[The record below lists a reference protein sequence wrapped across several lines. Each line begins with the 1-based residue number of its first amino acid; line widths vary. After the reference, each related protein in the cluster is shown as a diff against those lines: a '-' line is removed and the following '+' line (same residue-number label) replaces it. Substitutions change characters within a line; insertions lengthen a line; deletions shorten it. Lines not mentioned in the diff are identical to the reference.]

1 MKNLSLFLEEKI
13 NLLDNGDEL
22 FETEP
27 AYKLV
32 KSVVD
37 KYSAENNGIRLNK
50 VYKQCYKYDGLE
62 DRFYYNAEIYGG
74 TNGGDGTWTEY
85 FNAISKIVS
94 EIDKCWLID
103 LINDPADDVFTLR
116 IGFNLT
122 DKN

>member
-32 KSVVD
+32 KSIVD

-50 VYKQCYKYDGLE
+50 VYKQYYKYDGLE
-62 DRFYYNAEIYGG
+62 ERFYYNAEIYGG
-74 TNGGDGTWTEY
+74 TNGGDGTWAKY
-85 FNAISKIVS
+85 FNTISKIVS

-116 IGFNLT
+116 IGFNLN